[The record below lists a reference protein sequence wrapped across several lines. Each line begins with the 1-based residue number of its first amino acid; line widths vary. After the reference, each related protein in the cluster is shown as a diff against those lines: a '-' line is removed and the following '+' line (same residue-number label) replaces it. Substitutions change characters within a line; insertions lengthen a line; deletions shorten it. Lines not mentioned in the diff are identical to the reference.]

1 MLSNF
6 MESPR
11 KERNVI
17 TRSMKRVVL
26 TIIESS
32 KEAADAWRKTA
43 RLKTAQSRVEMTHAM
58 EKLQRAVERLDR
70 MRNAD

>member
-6 MESPR
+6 MASPR
-11 KERNVI
+11 KERKVI
-17 TRSMKRVVL
+17 TRSMKRIVL
-26 TIIESS
+26 NILDAS

-43 RLKTAQSRVEMTHAM
+43 RLKSSQSRIEMTHAM
-58 EKLQRAVERLDR
+58 ERLQKAVERLDR

>member
-1 MLSNF
+1 
-6 MESPR
+6 
-11 KERNVI
+11 
-17 TRSMKRVVL
+17 MKRVVL

-43 RLKTAQSRVEMTHAM
+43 RMKTAQSRIEMTHAM

>member
-17 TRSMKRVVL
+17 TKSMKRVVL

-43 RLKTAQSRVEMTHAM
+43 RLKTAQSHRELADAM
-58 EKLQRAVERLDR
+58 DKLQRAVQRLDR